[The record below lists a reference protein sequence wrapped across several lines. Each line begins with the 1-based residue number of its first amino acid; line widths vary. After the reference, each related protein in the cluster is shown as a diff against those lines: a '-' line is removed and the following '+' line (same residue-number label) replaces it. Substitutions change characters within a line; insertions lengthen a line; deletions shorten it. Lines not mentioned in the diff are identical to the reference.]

1 MSKYPSIADHQA
13 EEIPVVVADDHG
25 ICRAGIR
32 TMLEGSEFHIVG
44 EAASGKEALAVV
56 RQCGPQLVVMDI
68 RFAGKSGLDTLEALK
83 SEFPS
88 LVVVV
93 LTIYDDHTYIARA
106 LASGAAAYL
115 FKGTERDALLSALR
129 TVMRGE
135 TLLSAESLLRSLH
148 TLSKNVAKSHHLFQP
163 LTDREKE
170 VVCLLA
176 TGLSNRDIGRVLCVA
191 ESTVKTHVEH
201 IIGKLGVSDRLQAAV
216 WAAWQGLV
224 PNPD

>member
-1 MSKYPSIADHQA
+1 MSEDTFIADQKA
-13 EEIPVVVADDHG
+13 GEVTVVIVDDHG
-25 ICRAGIR
+25 VCRAGIR
-32 TMLEGSEFHIVG
+32 SMLEGSEFSIVG
-44 EAASGKEALAVV
+44 EATSGKEALAVV
-56 RQCGPQLVVMDI
+56 RQSNPQLVLMDI
-68 RFAGKSGLDTLEALK
+68 RLEGKSGLDTLEALK

-93 LTIYDDHTYIARA
+93 LTIYDDHTYIAHA
-106 LASGAAAYL
+106 LASGVAAYL
-115 FKGTERDALLSALR
+115 FKGLERDALLNALR
-129 TVMRGE
+129 TVMHGE
-135 TLLSAESLLRSLH
+135 TLLSAESFLRSLH
-148 TLSKNVAKSHHLFQP
+148 TLSTNVAKSHHLFQP

-191 ESTVKTHVEH
+191 ESTVKSHAEH

-216 WAAWQGLV
+216 WAARQGLV

>member
-1 MSKYPSIADHQA
+1 
-13 EEIPVVVADDHG
+13 
-25 ICRAGIR
+25 
-32 TMLEGSEFHIVG
+32 MLQGSEFHIVG
-44 EAASGKEALAVV
+44 EAASGKEALALV
-56 RQCGPQLVVMDI
+56 RRCSPQLVLMDV
-68 RFAGKSGLDTLEALK
+68 RLAGKSGLDTLEALK
-83 SEFPS
+83 KELPR

-93 LTIYDDHTYIARA
+93 LTIYNDHTYIARA
-106 LASGAAAYL
+106 LAGGAAAYL
-115 FKGTERDALLSALR
+115 FKCIERDALLIALN

-176 TGLSNRDIGRVLCVA
+176 TGLNNRDIGRVLCVA
-191 ESTVKTHVEH
+191 ESTAKTHVEH